1 MGAGCVAMEMIAENS
16 HCIKTRQTTLRDHP
30 GKEGLPMSQFA
41 PDNLK
46 VPPGFE
52 HLLEGLAR
60 EVLREQPP
68 NIIDFA
74 AYYFRVRLAERDSG
88 KKREECEIA
97 FLVANT

>member
-1 MGAGCVAMEMIAENS
+1 
-16 HCIKTRQTTLRDHP
+16 
-30 GKEGLPMSQFA
+30 MSQFA
-41 PDNLK
+41 PDNLR

-74 AYYFRVRLAERDSG
+74 AYYFGVRLAERDG
-88 KKREECEIA
+88 KIA
-97 FLVANT
+97 IQHAWLWGT